1 MILYRTTKEGVR
13 EEVLDPSLDDL
24 KDSVILSGSFN
35 PLHEGHVK
43 LLEHSLVQTG
53 RKQIIFELA
62 IVNADKGAIDDQLI
76 ERRLNQFESR
86 GLNLLITTQPYF
98 YKKALMLPDQHFA
111 LGYDTFVRL
120 LDLKY
125 YEGSSDKLLEILRWL
140 DAVGTK
146 FLVAGRLNQA
156 KNLFEYLDEDALN
169 IVPMKYLHMFQAV
182 KDFRVDLSS
191 TELR

>member
-1 MILYRTTKEGVR
+1 M
-13 EEVLDPSLDDL
+13 
-24 KDSVILSGSFN
+24 
-35 PLHEGHVK
+35 
-43 LLEHSLVQTG
+43 
-53 RKQIIFELA
+53 
-62 IVNADKGAIDDQLI
+62 
-76 ERRLNQFESR
+76 
-86 GLNLLITTQPYF
+86 
-98 YKKALMLPDQHFA
+98 
-111 LGYDTFVRL
+111 RL

-125 YEGSSDKLLEILRWL
+125 YEGSSDKLLEILGWL